1 MIGSGGDG
9 CGRDETSR
17 SATEARLLGL
27 EAEQALASQAGE
39 QAGDWI
45 TSDPDCA
52 SERLFR
58 NYTPH
63 RMRVIGPPRDF
74 RMRLRV
80 GWSGSMA
87 LLRFNTG
94 VELSQVPT
102 GRFILVTTQ
111 VSGWS
116 EIDTQAQSFS
126 GGPGLMVV
134 DSARSPVRKRFSA
147 DSERLHLRL
156 GTAALDSL
164 YERLVGKAP
173 ARPLEFAPCIR
184 PGTAMQARWRSVVR
198 MVLSCTAPS
207 GGPSSTGPDA
217 AGHPALPDFLR
228 RQLEETAM
236 LMLLT
241 GHEHNGTEQMA
252 GTPAAAAP
260 RHVRAAEEFMRA
272 NAGESLTLAE
282 IAEAAG
288 VSIRTL
294 TAGFRSFRDQSPMQ
308 QLRDI
313 RMAAARD
320 DLLQGPE
327 TGSTRTGGVADI
339 ALRWGFGNFGRFAG
353 DYRRRYGETPS
364 ETLRRRA

>member
-1 MIGSGGDG
+1 MNG
-9 CGRDETSR
+9 CGLDETSR
-17 SATEARLLGL
+17 SATDARLLGL
-27 EAEQALASQAGE
+27 EAERALASQAGD
-39 QAGDWI
+39 QTGDWV

-116 EIDTQAQSFS
+116 EIDTQGQSFS

-156 GTAALDSL
+156 GTAALDGL
-164 YERLVGKAP
+164 YERLTGKAP

-184 PGTAMQARWRSVVR
+184 PETAMHARWQSVVR
-198 MVLSCTAPS
+198 MVLSCAAPS
-207 GGPSSTGPDA
+207 
-217 AGHPALPDFLR
+217 AGHDSSPGPAPALPDLLR

-241 GHEHNGTEQMA
+241 GHEHSGTEQMA
-252 GTPAAAAP
+252 GTPAAPAP

-272 NAGESLTLAE
+272 NAGEPLTLAE

-294 TAGFRSFRDQSPMQ
+294 TAGFRNFRDQSPMQ

-320 DLLQGPE
+320 DLLQGP
-327 TGSTRTGGVADI
+327 GSGSVADI

-364 ETLRRRA
+364 ETLQRR

>member
-1 MIGSGGDG
+1 MDG

-17 SATEARLLGL
+17 SATEAGLLGL
-27 EAEQALASQAGE
+27 EAERALASQAGD
-39 QAGDWI
+39 QTGDWV

-116 EIDTQAQSFS
+116 EIDTQGQSFS

-156 GTAALDSL
+156 GIAALDGL
-164 YERLVGKAP
+164 YERLTGKAP

-184 PGTAMQARWRSVVR
+184 PGTAMHARWQSVVR

-207 GGPSSTGPDA
+207 
-217 AGHPALPDFLR
+217 AGRDPAPGLAPALPDLLR

-241 GHEHNGTEQMA
+241 GHEHSGTEQMA
-252 GTPAAAAP
+252 GSPATPAP

-272 NAGESLTLAE
+272 NAGEPLTLAE

-294 TAGFRSFRDQSPMQ
+294 TAGFRNFRDQSPMQ

-320 DLLQGPE
+320 DLLQGPG
-327 TGSTRTGGVADI
+327 TGSVADI

-364 ETLRRRA
+364 ETLRRR

>member
-1 MIGSGGDG
+1 MNG
-9 CGRDETSR
+9 CSQGETSR

-27 EAEQALASQAGE
+27 EAERALASQAGGHGGG
-39 QAGDWI
+39 QAGDW
-45 TSDPDCA
+45 TTRDPDCA
-52 SERLFR
+52 SDRLFR
-58 NYTPH
+58 EYTPH
-63 RMRVIGPPRDF
+63 RMRVIGPQRDF

-111 VSGWS
+111 VRGWS
-116 EIDTQAQSFS
+116 EIDTQAQNFS

-164 YERLVGKAP
+164 YERLVGEAP

-184 PGTAMQARWRSVVR
+184 PGTAMHARWQSLIR
-198 MVLSCTAPS
+198 MVLSCAAPCA
-207 GGPSSTGPDA
+207 GPD
-217 AGHPALPDFLR
+217 GSTHPAPPDLLR

-241 GHEHNGTEQMA
+241 GHEHTGAEQMA
-252 GTPAAAAP
+252 RKPPAPAP

-272 NAGESLTLAE
+272 NAGEPLTLAE

-294 TAGFRSFRDQSPMQ
+294 TAGFRNFRDQSPMQ

-320 DLLQGPE
+320 DLLRGAGTE
-327 TGSTRTGGVADI
+327 GVADI

-364 ETLRRRA
+364 ETLRRHK

>member
-1 MIGSGGDG
+1 MDG
-9 CGRDETSR
+9 CGRDEASR
-17 SATEARLLGL
+17 SVTEARLVGL
-27 EAEQALASQAGE
+27 EAERTLASQVGDRT
-39 QAGDWI
+39 GDWV
-45 TSDPDCA
+45 TSDPDSA

-58 NYTPH
+58 TYTPH

-156 GTAALDSL
+156 GTAALDGL

-173 ARPLEFAPCIR
+173 VRPLEFAPCIR
-184 PGTAMQARWRSVVR
+184 LGTPMHARWQSVIR
-198 MVLSCTAPS
+198 MVLACTAPS
-207 GGPSSTGPDA
+207 AGPDPSDR
-217 AGHPALPDFLR
+217 PALPDLLR

-236 LMLLT
+236 LLLLT
-241 GHEHNGTEQMA
+241 GHEHSGAEQMA
-252 GTPAAAAP
+252 GTAAAPAP

-272 NAGESLTLAE
+272 NAGEPLTLAE

-294 TAGFRSFRDQSPMQ
+294 TAGFRNFRDQSPMR

-320 DLLQGPE
+320 DLLR
-327 TGSTRTGGVADI
+327 GSGTDGVGDI
-339 ALRWGFGNFGRFAG
+339 ALRWGFVHFGRFAG

-364 ETLRRRA
+364 ETLRRRG

>member
-1 MIGSGGDG
+1 MNG
-9 CGRDETSR
+9 CGRGETSR
-17 SATEARLLGL
+17 SATEARLLRL
-27 EAEQALASQAGE
+27 EAERALASQAGD
-39 QAGDWI
+39 QAGDWV

-80 GWSGSMA
+80 GWSGGMA

-116 EIDTQAQSFS
+116 EIDTQGQSFS

-156 GTAALDSL
+156 GTAALDGL

-184 PGTAMQARWRSVVR
+184 PGSAMHARWQSVVR
-198 MVLSCTAPS
+198 MVLSCAAPS
-207 GGPSSTGPDA
+207 TGSNAAGPD
-217 AGHPALPDFLR
+217 PALPDLLR

-241 GHEHNGTEQMA
+241 GHEHSGTEQMA
-252 GTPAAAAP
+252 GTPAAPAP

-272 NAGESLTLAE
+272 NAGEPLTLAE

-294 TAGFRSFRDQSPMQ
+294 TAGFRNFRDQSPMQ

-320 DLLQGPE
+320 DLLQGPGTGGTG
-327 TGSTRTGGVADI
+327 TGSVADI

-364 ETLRRRA
+364 ETLRRR

>member
-1 MIGSGGDG
+1 MNG
-9 CGRDETSR
+9 CGRDEASR

-27 EAEQALASQAGE
+27 EAERVLAPQAGD

-52 SERLFR
+52 SDRLFR

-80 GWSGSMA
+80 GSSGSMA

-94 VELSQVPT
+94 VELSQEPT

-111 VSGWS
+111 VRGWS
-116 EIDTQAQSFS
+116 EIDTQTQSFS
-126 GGPGLMVV
+126 GGPGLVVV

-156 GTAALDSL
+156 GTAALDGL
-164 YERLVGKAP
+164 YERLTGKAP
-173 ARPLEFAPCIR
+173 VRPLEFAPCIR
-184 PGTAMQARWRSVVR
+184 PGTAMHARWQSVVR

-207 GGPSSTGPDA
+207 TGPDPA
-217 AGHPALPDFLR
+217 PALPDLLR

-241 GHEHNGTEQMA
+241 GHEHSGTEQMA
-252 GTPAAAAP
+252 GTPAAPAP

-272 NAGESLTLAE
+272 NAGEPLTLAE

-294 TAGFRSFRDQSPMQ
+294 TAGFRNFRDQSPMQ

-320 DLLQGPE
+320 DLLQGPR
-327 TGSTRTGGVADI
+327 TGSSGTGSVADI

-364 ETLRRRA
+364 ETLRRRP